1 MIKSLEWKPVIIG
14 IIIAVVFYLA
24 GIVSGQNFMLYA
36 FLTAGMAVG
45 FMISTEYIEG
55 LKYGALTGVIGAIVV
70 LVLLLVMLVLQGAGT
85 AIISAF
91 MTTLLIFLVMNVI
104 LSAVGGAIG
113 SVIKAEA
120 AIDRT
125 PEDLEE

>member
-1 MIKSLEWKPVIIG
+1 M
-14 IIIAVVFYLA
+14 
-24 GIVSGQNFMLYA
+24 
-36 FLTAGMAVG
+36 
-45 FMISTEYIEG
+45 
-55 LKYGALTGVIGAIVV
+55 
-70 LVLLLVMLVLQGAGT
+70 QGAGT